1 MRFERVSVGVV
12 GLALLLVTARVEG
25 QLGSR
30 PAEEW
35 IKTLDGPARVA
46 GMKIDEVVSAL
57 KLQPGQRV
65 ADIGAGSGLL
75 DGPLARAVGPSGR
88 VYAVEI
94 DAGFFPEIRK
104 RAAAAQVRNVE
115 TVLGTFTDP
124 ALPVK
129 SIDAALFHDV
139 IHHIEN
145 RPAYIRTLAGYLA
158 PSGRIVV
165 IDYEGGQGPHREQP
179 ELQVTREQLAGW
191 MRDAGLAAVE
201 DVKLFPDKYFLVFA
215 RK

>member
-1 MRFERVSVGVV
+1 MQFQRLVV
-12 GLALLLVTARVEG
+12 GFVGFVLLFVPTRAAG

-35 IKTLDGPARVA
+35 IKTLDGPVRVA

-57 KLQPGQRV
+57 KLRPGQKV

-75 DGPLARAVGPSGR
+75 DGPLAKAVGPDGR

-104 RAAAAQVRNVE
+104 RAAAAQVTNVE
-115 TVLGTFTDP
+115 TVLGKFTDP

-129 SIDAALFHDV
+129 SIDVALFHDV
-139 IHHIEN
+139 IHHVAD
-145 RPAYIRTLAGYLA
+145 RAAYIKTLAGYLA

-165 IDYEGGQGPHREQP
+165 IDYEGGKGPHREQP
-179 ELQVTREQLAGW
+179 DLEVTRAQLGGW
-191 MRDAGLAAVE
+191 MKDAGFAEIE
-201 DVKLFPDKYFLVFA
+201 DVKLFPDKYFLVFG